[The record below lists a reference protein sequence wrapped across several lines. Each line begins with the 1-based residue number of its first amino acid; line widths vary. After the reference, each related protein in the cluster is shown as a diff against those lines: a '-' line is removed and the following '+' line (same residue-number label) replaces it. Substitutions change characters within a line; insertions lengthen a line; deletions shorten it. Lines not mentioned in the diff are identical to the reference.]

1 MTRVMSFLYVQKNN
15 QLLGGQL
22 VKLVIFHFGR
32 RKIYEEK
39 FGFFIGYAY
48 ILSDSFEDSMKESA
62 FFMLYL

>member
-1 MTRVMSFLYVQKNN
+1 LAPMPGAPKN

-48 ILSDSFEDSMKESA
+48 ILSNSCEDSMKDST
-62 FFMLYL
+62 FFVVSL